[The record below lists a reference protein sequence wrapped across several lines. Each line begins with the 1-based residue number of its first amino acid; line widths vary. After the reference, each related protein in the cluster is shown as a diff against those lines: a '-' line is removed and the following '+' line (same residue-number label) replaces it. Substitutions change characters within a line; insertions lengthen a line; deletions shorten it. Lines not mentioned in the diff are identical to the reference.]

1 MNKKFNCCIKD
12 HKGETIHDEDYKTL
26 MDISNDLG
34 LTKAMVYDLNSRKT
48 DMKYKKFRFYPQI
61 TINKILDNNNN
72 GEE

>member
-48 DMKYKKFRFYPQI
+48 DMKYKKFRFYSQI
-61 TINKILDNNNN
+61 TINKILDNNNR
-72 GEE
+72 EE